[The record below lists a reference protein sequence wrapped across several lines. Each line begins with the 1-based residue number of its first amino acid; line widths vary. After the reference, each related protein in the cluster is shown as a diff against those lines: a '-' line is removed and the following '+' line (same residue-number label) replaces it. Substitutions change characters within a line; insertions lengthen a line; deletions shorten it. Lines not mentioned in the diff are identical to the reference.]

1 MRRMQTLAWTS
12 ATLLIL
18 SGLGCVSVR
27 APERIN
33 VNSSPGRSRIDT
45 SRVPPTRDHADARE
59 KLAQAYD
66 RIDYLERK
74 VNYLEKDKDELKDE
88 LNDARRRADRND

>member
-1 MRRMQTLAWTS
+1 MQTFKRLGIGAVIVFGLS
-12 ATLLIL
+12 A
-18 SGLGCVSVR
+18 GGCLSVR

-33 VNSSPGRSRIDT
+33 VGSSPGRERIDT

-74 VNYLEKDKDELKDE
+74 INNLEEDKHELQQEVK
-88 LNDARRRADRND
+88 DARRRADRKD